1 MFLLAK
7 LREGNEDY
15 IDLQI
20 ASFQPKSGTGKA
32 YRALFRNSVIKGPV
46 PPFGLEWPKKKGKHF
61 SIFKPSI
68 ELMIDVYSGKDIEAW
83 KIAKK
88 GKLYFHFSKVLNI
101 DNISELED
109 LWGGRAVPDGIDMIE
124 LNYYKKL
131 PGDTLQK
138 EFNNPTTNHFH
149 LFIMSLSE
157 EDLQNYVENYDEEE
171 FKRKYHRFIKSL
183 Q

>member
-1 MFLLAK
+1 
-7 LREGNEDY
+7 
-15 IDLQI
+15 
-20 ASFQPKSGTGKA
+20 
-32 YRALFRNSVIKGPV
+32 
-46 PPFGLEWPKKKGKHF
+46 
-61 SIFKPSI
+61 
-68 ELMIDVYSGKDIEAW
+68 MIDVYSGKDIEAW

-109 LWGGRAVPDGIDMIE
+109 MWGGRAVPDGIDMIE